1 MGGNEYQRTLKNLH
15 ELKREIENELSKEDE
30 NILREKLNIRLKEVN
45 EKIYNLY
52 KYKKQ
57 PDLLRGIVDECRK
70 GSEEFQ
76 RFKFNYEN
84 KKIIQNIDEEINFW
98 ETIKA
103 CNYKDKSVIFNKN
116 INIDKILIQ
125 LNKAKQ
131 EKKYEELEIWPV
143 NVHYSWKNFINQ

>member
-1 MGGNEYQRTLKNLH
+1 MGNEYPRTERILRKLKLD
-15 ELKREIENELSKEDE
+15 IENELSKEDE

-45 EKIYNLY
+45 EKIEYLDKHPNAF
-52 KYKKQ
+52 KDIKSK
-57 PDLLRGIVDECRK
+57 CRK
-70 GSEEFQ
+70 ESEEFQ

-116 INIDKILIQ
+116 INIDEILIQ

-143 NVHYSWKNFINQ
+143 NVYYS

>member
-1 MGGNEYQRTLKNLH
+1 MGTGNEHKRTLENLSR
-15 ELKREIENELSKEDE
+15 LKREIEFELSKEDE

-45 EKIYNLY
+45 EKIEYLY
-52 KYKKQ
+52 KHDYREK
-57 PDLLRGIVDECRK
+57 DLLRDIVNECRK
-70 GSEEFQ
+70 KDEEFQ

-98 ETIKA
+98 ETIKT

-116 INIDKILIQ
+116 INIDEILIQ

-143 NVHYSWKNFINQ
+143 NVYYS

>member
-1 MGGNEYQRTLKNLH
+1 MGGENPRTVKILL
-15 ELKREIENELSKEDE
+15 EIKREIENELSKEDE

-45 EKIYNLY
+45 EKIEFLN
-52 KYKKQ
+52 KH
-57 PDLLRGIVDECRK
+57 PDVSFQDIKDKLRKET
-70 GSEEFQ
+70 EEFQ

-116 INIDKILIQ
+116 INIDEILIQ

-143 NVHYSWKNFINQ
+143 NVYYS

>member
-1 MGGNEYQRTLKNLH
+1 MGNGNNYERTQEILRKI
-15 ELKREIENELSKEDE
+15 KCEIENELSKEDE

-45 EKIYNLY
+45 EKIECLY
-52 KYKKQ
+52 TRHEKQ
-57 PDLLRGIVDECRK
+57 FLQDILDKCRK
-70 GSEEFQ
+70 ETEEFQ

-116 INIDKILIQ
+116 INVDEILIQ

-143 NVHYSWKNFINQ
+143 NVYYS

>member
-1 MGGNEYQRTLKNLH
+1 MGNKGNEHRCALENLRR
-15 ELKREIENELSKEDE
+15 LQLEIEKELSEEDE

-45 EKIYNLY
+45 EKIKFLD
-52 KYKKQ
+52 KY
-57 PDLLRGIVDECRK
+57 PDASFQGIKDECRK
-70 GSEEFQ
+70 ESEEFQ

-143 NVHYSWKNFINQ
+143 NVYYS

>member
-1 MGGNEYQRTLKNLH
+1 MGNEQRNLKNLR

-45 EKIYNLY
+45 EKIEFLR
-52 KYKKQ
+52 KH
-57 PDLLRGIVDECRK
+57 PDVSFQDIKGKCRK
-70 GSEEFQ
+70 ESEEFQ

-116 INIDKILIQ
+116 INIDEILIQ

-143 NVHYSWKNFINQ
+143 NVYYS

>member
-1 MGGNEYQRTLKNLH
+1 MGNENQRNLKNLR

-45 EKIYNLY
+45 EKIECLY
-52 KYKKQ
+52 KNPNVSFKDIK
-57 PDLLRGIVDECRK
+57 DKCRK
-70 GSEEFQ
+70 EDEEFQ
-76 RFKFNYEN
+76 RFKLNYEN

-116 INIDKILIQ
+116 INIDEILIQ

-143 NVHYSWKNFINQ
+143 NVYYS

>member
-1 MGGNEYQRTLKNLH
+1 MGNENDDDRTLKILR
-15 ELKREIENELSKEDE
+15 KTKSEIENELSKEDD

-45 EKIYNLY
+45 EKIEYLRAHARNE
-52 KYKKQ
+52 K
-57 PDLLRGIVDECRK
+57 PLLRDIIDKCRK
-70 GSEEFQ
+70 ESEEFQ

-116 INIDKILIQ
+116 INIDEILIQ

-143 NVHYSWKNFINQ
+143 NVYYS

>member
-1 MGGNEYQRTLKNLH
+1 MGNKTNEHKLTLENLRK
-15 ELKREIENELSKEDE
+15 LKLEIEKELSKEDE

-45 EKIYNLY
+45 EKIEY
-52 KYKKQ
+52 
-57 PDLLRGIVDECRK
+57 LRERPGVSCKGIVYECRK
-70 GSEEFQ
+70 ESEEFQ

-116 INIDKILIQ
+116 INIDEILIQ

-143 NVHYSWKNFINQ
+143 NVYYS

>member
-1 MGGNEYQRTLKNLH
+1 MGNENQRTVKTLR
-15 ELKREIENELSKEDE
+15 EIKREIENELSKEDE

-45 EKIYNLY
+45 EKIEYLN
-52 KYKKQ
+52 KHREKHR
-57 PDLLRGIVDECRK
+57 DLLRDIVNECRK
-70 GSEEFQ
+70 ETEEFQ

-116 INIDKILIQ
+116 INIDEILIQ

-143 NVHYSWKNFINQ
+143 NVYYS

>member
-1 MGGNEYQRTLKNLH
+1 MGNENDDDRTLKILR
-15 ELKREIENELSKEDE
+15 KTKSEIENELSKEDE

-45 EKIYNLY
+45 EKIEYLRAHARNE
-52 KYKKQ
+52 K
-57 PDLLRGIVDECRK
+57 PLLRDIIDKCRK
-70 GSEEFQ
+70 ESEEFQ

-116 INIDKILIQ
+116 INIDEILIQ

-143 NVHYSWKNFINQ
+143 NVYYS

>member
-1 MGGNEYQRTLKNLH
+1 MGNKGNEHRCALENLRR
-15 ELKREIENELSKEDE
+15 LQLEIEKELSEEDE

-45 EKIYNLY
+45 EKIEFLN
-52 KYKKQ
+52 KH
-57 PDLLRGIVDECRK
+57 PDVSFQDIKNKCRK
-70 GSEEFQ
+70 ESEEFQ

-116 INIDKILIQ
+116 INIDEILIQ

-143 NVHYSWKNFINQ
+143 NVYYS

>member
-1 MGGNEYQRTLKNLH
+1 MGNDHNRTLKTLR
-15 ELKREIENELSKEDE
+15 EIKREIENELSKEDE

-45 EKIYNLY
+45 EKIEYVN
-52 KYKKQ
+52 KHREEH
-57 PDLLRGIVDECRK
+57 PDLFRGIDYECRK
-70 GSEEFQ
+70 KGEEFQ

-116 INIDKILIQ
+116 INIDEILIQ

-143 NVHYSWKNFINQ
+143 NVYYS

>member
-1 MGGNEYQRTLKNLH
+1 MGNKGNEHRRTLENLDK
-15 ELKREIENELSKEDE
+15 LKLEIEKELSKEDE

-45 EKIYNLY
+45 EEIEFVY
-52 KYKKQ
+52 KH
-57 PDLLRGIVDECRK
+57 PDVSFQDIKNKCRK
-70 GSEEFQ
+70 DSEEFQ

-98 ETIKA
+98 ETIKE

-116 INIDKILIQ
+116 INIDEILIQ

-143 NVHYSWKNFINQ
+143 NVYYS

>member
-1 MGGNEYQRTLKNLH
+1 MGNKGNEHRSNLENLDKLKL
-15 ELKREIENELSKEDE
+15 EIENELSKEDE

-45 EKIYNLY
+45 EEIEFVY
-52 KYKKQ
+52 KH
-57 PDLLRGIVDECRK
+57 PDVSFQDIKNKCRK
-70 GSEEFQ
+70 DSEEFQ

-116 INIDKILIQ
+116 INIDEILIQ

-143 NVHYSWKNFINQ
+143 NVYYS

>member
-1 MGGNEYQRTLKNLH
+1 M
-15 ELKREIENELSKEDE
+15 
-30 NILREKLNIRLKEVN
+30 N
-45 EKIYNLY
+45 EKIENLSPHKEY
-52 KYKKQ
+52 RFLQ
-57 PDLLRGIVDECRK
+57 DIIDECREE
-70 GSEEFQ
+70 SEEFQ

-116 INIDKILIQ
+116 INIDEILIQ

-143 NVHYSWKNFINQ
+143 NVYYS

>member
-1 MGGNEYQRTLKNLH
+1 MGNKGNEYLRTLENLR

-45 EKIYNLY
+45 EKIEYLY
-52 KYKKQ
+52 KHDYREK
-57 PDLLRGIVDECRK
+57 DLLRDIVNECRK
-70 GSEEFQ
+70 KDEEFQ

-116 INIDKILIQ
+116 INIDEILIQ

-143 NVHYSWKNFINQ
+143 NVYYS

>member
-1 MGGNEYQRTLKNLH
+1 MGNKGNEYQRTLENLR

-45 EKIYNLY
+45 EKIEFLR
-52 KYKKQ
+52 KH
-57 PDLLRGIVDECRK
+57 PDVSFQDIKSKCRK
-70 GSEEFQ
+70 ESEEFQ

-116 INIDKILIQ
+116 INIDEILIQ

-143 NVHYSWKNFINQ
+143 NVYYS

>member
-1 MGGNEYQRTLKNLH
+1 MGNEHQHTLETLR

-45 EKIYNLY
+45 EKIDNLY

-70 GSEEFQ
+70 ECEEFQ

-116 INIDKILIQ
+116 INIDEILIQ

-143 NVHYSWKNFINQ
+143 NVYYS

>member
-1 MGGNEYQRTLKNLH
+1 MKG
-15 ELKREIENELSKEDE
+15 EIENELSEEDE
-30 NILREKLNIRLKEVN
+30 NVLREKLNIRLKEVN
-45 EKIYNLY
+45 EKIEFLN
-52 KYKKQ
+52 KH
-57 PDLLRGIVDECRK
+57 PDVSFQDIKSKCRK
-70 GSEEFQ
+70 ESEEFQ
-76 RFKFNYEN
+76 RFKLNYEN

-116 INIDKILIQ
+116 INIDEILIQ

-143 NVHYSWKNFINQ
+143 NVYYS

>member
-1 MGGNEYQRTLKNLH
+1 MGNENDYDRTLKILR
-15 ELKREIENELSKEDE
+15 KTKSEIENELSKEDE

-45 EKIYNLY
+45 EKIEYLRAHARNE
-52 KYKKQ
+52 K
-57 PDLLRGIVDECRK
+57 PLLRDIIDKCRK
-70 GSEEFQ
+70 ESEEFQ

-116 INIDKILIQ
+116 INVDEILIQ

-143 NVHYSWKNFINQ
+143 NVYYS

>member
-1 MGGNEYQRTLKNLH
+1 MGNTEHQRTLKNLSQ
-15 ELKREIENELSKEDE
+15 LKSEIEYELSKEDE

-45 EKIYNLY
+45 EKIEYLRAHARNE
-52 KYKKQ
+52 K
-57 PDLLRGIVDECRK
+57 PLLRDIIDKCRK
-70 GSEEFQ
+70 ESEEFQ

-116 INIDKILIQ
+116 INIDEILIQ

-143 NVHYSWKNFINQ
+143 NVYYS

>member
-1 MGGNEYQRTLKNLH
+1 MGTGNEHKRTLENLSR
-15 ELKREIENELSKEDE
+15 LKREIEFELSKEDE

-45 EKIYNLY
+45 EKIEFLN
-52 KYKKQ
+52 KH
-57 PDLLRGIVDECRK
+57 PDVSFQDIKSKCRK
-70 GSEEFQ
+70 ESEEFQ

-116 INIDKILIQ
+116 INIDEILIQ

-143 NVHYSWKNFINQ
+143 NVYYS

>member
-1 MGGNEYQRTLKNLH
+1 MGNENDDDRTLKILR
-15 ELKREIENELSKEDE
+15 KTKSEIENELSKEDE

-45 EKIYNLY
+45 EKIEYLRAHARNE
-52 KYKKQ
+52 K
-57 PDLLRGIVDECRK
+57 PLLRDIIDKCRK
-70 GSEEFQ
+70 ESEEFQ

-116 INIDKILIQ
+116 INVDEILIQ

-143 NVHYSWKNFINQ
+143 NVYYS

>member
-1 MGGNEYQRTLKNLH
+1 MGSENPRTVKILL
-15 ELKREIENELSKEDE
+15 EIKREIENELSKEDE

-45 EKIYNLY
+45 QKIEYLNTHNE
-52 KYKKQ
+52 KQ
-57 PDLLRGIVDECRK
+57 PFLQDIIDKCRK
-70 GSEEFQ
+70 ETEEFQ

-116 INIDKILIQ
+116 INIDEILIQ

-143 NVHYSWKNFINQ
+143 NVYYS

>member
-1 MGGNEYQRTLKNLH
+1 MGTGNEHKRTLENLSR
-15 ELKREIENELSKEDE
+15 LKREIEFELSKEDE

-45 EKIYNLY
+45 EKIEYLDKHDYREKNLF
-52 KYKKQ
+52 
-57 PDLLRGIVDECRK
+57 RHIANECRK

-116 INIDKILIQ
+116 INIDEILIQ

-143 NVHYSWKNFINQ
+143 NVYYS

>member
-1 MGGNEYQRTLKNLH
+1 MGTGNEHQRTLKNLSQ
-15 ELKREIENELSKEDE
+15 LKSEIEYELSKEDE

-45 EKIYNLY
+45 EKIEFLY
-52 KYKKQ
+52 KH
-57 PDLLRGIVDECRK
+57 PDVSFQDIKDKCRK
-70 GSEEFQ
+70 ESEEFQ

-116 INIDKILIQ
+116 INIDEILIQ

-143 NVHYSWKNFINQ
+143 NVYYS

>member
-1 MGGNEYQRTLKNLH
+1 MGNGNHYERSLEFLREIKC
-15 ELKREIENELSKEDE
+15 EIENELSKEDE

-45 EKIYNLY
+45 EKIENLY
-52 KYKKQ
+52 THKKLGDFQ
-57 PDLLRGIVDECRK
+57 DIIDKCRK
-70 GSEEFQ
+70 EREEFQ

-116 INIDKILIQ
+116 INIDEILIQ

-143 NVHYSWKNFINQ
+143 NVYYS

>member
-1 MGGNEYQRTLKNLH
+1 MGTGNEHKRTLENLSR
-15 ELKREIENELSKEDE
+15 LKREIEFELSKEDE

-45 EKIYNLY
+45 EKIEFLN
-52 KYKKQ
+52 KH
-57 PDLLRGIVDECRK
+57 PDVSFQDIKDKLRKET
-70 GSEEFQ
+70 EEFQ

-116 INIDKILIQ
+116 INIDEILIQ

-143 NVHYSWKNFINQ
+143 NVYYS

>member
-1 MGGNEYQRTLKNLH
+1 MGNEHQRNLKNLR

-45 EKIYNLY
+45 EEIEFLFKRDVSFQDIKN
-52 KYKKQ
+52 KF
-57 PDLLRGIVDECRK
+57 RK
-70 GSEEFQ
+70 DREEFQ

-116 INIDKILIQ
+116 INIDEILIQ

-143 NVHYSWKNFINQ
+143 NVYYS

>member
-1 MGGNEYQRTLKNLH
+1 MGTGNEHKRTLENLSR
-15 ELKREIENELSKEDE
+15 LKREIEFELSKEDE

-45 EKIYNLY
+45 EEIEFVY
-52 KYKKQ
+52 KH
-57 PDLLRGIVDECRK
+57 PDVSFQDIKNKCRK
-70 GSEEFQ
+70 DSEEFQ

-116 INIDKILIQ
+116 INIDEILIQ

-143 NVHYSWKNFINQ
+143 NVYYS

>member
-1 MGGNEYQRTLKNLH
+1 MGTKNEHPRTRECLLK
-15 ELKREIENELSKEDE
+15 LKREIENELSKEDE

-45 EKIYNLY
+45 EKIKFLD
-52 KYKKQ
+52 KY
-57 PDLLRGIVDECRK
+57 PDASFQGIKDECRK
-70 GSEEFQ
+70 ESEEFQ
-76 RFKFNYEN
+76 RFKLNYEN

-116 INIDKILIQ
+116 INIDEILIQ

-143 NVHYSWKNFINQ
+143 NVYYS

>member
-1 MGGNEYQRTLKNLH
+1 MGTSNEHQETLENLRKL
-15 ELKREIENELSKEDE
+15 ELEIEEELSKEDE

-45 EKIYNLY
+45 EEIEFVY
-52 KYKKQ
+52 KH
-57 PDLLRGIVDECRK
+57 PDVSFQDIKNKCRK
-70 GSEEFQ
+70 DSEEFQ

-98 ETIKA
+98 ETIKE

-116 INIDKILIQ
+116 INIDEILIQ

-143 NVHYSWKNFINQ
+143 NVYYS

>member
-1 MGGNEYQRTLKNLH
+1 MGNENDDDRTLKILR
-15 ELKREIENELSKEDE
+15 KTKSEIENELSKEDD

-45 EKIYNLY
+45 EKIEYLRAHARNE
-52 KYKKQ
+52 K
-57 PDLLRGIVDECRK
+57 PLLRDIIDKCRK
-70 GSEEFQ
+70 ESEEFQ

-116 INIDKILIQ
+116 INVDEILIQ

-143 NVHYSWKNFINQ
+143 NVYYS

>member
-1 MGGNEYQRTLKNLH
+1 MGNTGNERTLENLRK
-15 ELKREIENELSKEDE
+15 LKLEIECELSKEDE

-45 EKIYNLY
+45 EEIEFVY
-52 KYKKQ
+52 KH
-57 PDLLRGIVDECRK
+57 PDVSFQDIKNKCRK
-70 GSEEFQ
+70 DSEEFQ

-116 INIDKILIQ
+116 INIDEILIQ

-143 NVHYSWKNFINQ
+143 NVYYS

>member
-1 MGGNEYQRTLKNLH
+1 MGNKGNEYQRTLENLH
-15 ELKREIENELSKEDE
+15 ELKCEIENELSKEDE

-45 EKIYNLY
+45 EKIEYLY
-52 KYKKQ
+52 THNEK
-57 PDLLRGIVDECRK
+57 PFLEDIIDECRK
-70 GSEEFQ
+70 ESEEFQ

-103 CNYKDKSVIFNKN
+103 CNYKDKSEKKNKN
-116 INIDKILIQ
+116 INIDEILIQ

-143 NVHYSWKNFINQ
+143 NVYYS

>member
-1 MGGNEYQRTLKNLH
+1 MGNKGNEHRRTLENLDK
-15 ELKREIENELSKEDE
+15 LKLEIEKELSKEDE

-45 EKIYNLY
+45 EKIECLY
-52 KYKKQ
+52 KNPNVSFKDIK
-57 PDLLRGIVDECRK
+57 DKCRK
-70 GSEEFQ
+70 EDEEFQ
-76 RFKFNYEN
+76 RFKLNYEN

-98 ETIKA
+98 ETIKE

-116 INIDKILIQ
+116 INIDEILIQ

-143 NVHYSWKNFINQ
+143 NVYYS

>member
-1 MGGNEYQRTLKNLH
+1 MGNKGNEHRRTLENLDK
-15 ELKREIENELSKEDE
+15 LKLEIEKELSKEDE

-45 EKIYNLY
+45 EEIEFVY
-52 KYKKQ
+52 KH
-57 PDLLRGIVDECRK
+57 PDVSFQDIKDKCRK
-70 GSEEFQ
+70 ESEEFQ

-116 INIDKILIQ
+116 INIDEILIQ

-143 NVHYSWKNFINQ
+143 NVYYS

>member
-1 MGGNEYQRTLKNLH
+1 MGNGNNYERTQEILRKI
-15 ELKREIENELSKEDE
+15 KCEIENELSKEDE

-45 EKIYNLY
+45 EKIEYLRAHARNE
-52 KYKKQ
+52 K
-57 PDLLRGIVDECRK
+57 PLLRDIIDKCRK
-70 GSEEFQ
+70 ESEEFQ

-116 INIDKILIQ
+116 INIDEILIQ

-143 NVHYSWKNFINQ
+143 NVYYS

>member
-1 MGGNEYQRTLKNLH
+1 MGNGNDYYRTQEILRKI
-15 ELKREIENELSKEDE
+15 KCEIENELSKEDE

-45 EKIYNLY
+45 EKIECLY
-52 KYKKQ
+52 KNPNVSFKVIK
-57 PDLLRGIVDECRK
+57 DKCRK
-70 GSEEFQ
+70 EDEEFQ
-76 RFKFNYEN
+76 RFKLNYEN

-116 INIDKILIQ
+116 INVDEILIQ

-143 NVHYSWKNFINQ
+143 NVYYS